1 MGKYW
6 YCGVSVRGVKTIYSY
21 LSDTGEIPCGTYV
34 VVPFG
39 SQNTLRVGAVKSCGE
54 YTADNAPYPVE
65 RTKHIVREAT
75 AEEYETQP
83 AIPSYYGRDS
93 AENDIDY
100 VNCCIDTEDWD
111 EVFDWALSNIYCPD
125 EAVSQKATECLELC
139 SQHGIVQA
147 ALELGALYYTGNIVE
162 QNYKKAYELY
172 KIAADAGI
180 LRAICNCGY
189 CFYYSRHQ
197 EIDYAK
203 AYEYFSLGALLHND
217 ANCLYKLGDMY
228 LNGYFVTKNENY
240 AFILYQRALYCAQE
254 NDKDNGYCI
263 ADAQMRVGKCRLY
276 GIGTY
281 KDVEE
286 AHTLLSLA
294 LINFYKRREA
304 EPYVRGLIAATKEL
318 LAQAQ
323 AQLDSKI
330 V

>member
-1 MGKYW
+1 MDKYW
-6 YCGVSVRGVKTIYSY
+6 YCGVSVKGVKTIYSY
-21 LSDTGEIPCGTYV
+21 ISDTGELPCGTYV

-39 SQNTLRVGAVKSCGE
+39 SQNTLRIGVVKSCGE
-54 YTADNAPYPVE
+54 YTADSAPYPVE

-75 AEEYETQP
+75 VEEYETQP
-83 AIPSYYGRDS
+83 SISSYYSSNSNESDL
-93 AENDIDY
+93 DY
-100 VNCCIDTEDWD
+100 VNCCIEGEDWD
-111 EVFDWALSNIYCPD
+111 EVFDWACDNIYCPD
-125 EAVSQKATECLELC
+125 EAISQKAVECLELC
-139 SQHGIVQA
+139 SQHGIANA
-147 ALELGALYYTGNIVE
+147 ALELGALYYTGKVVE

-189 CFYYSRHQ
+189 CFYYGRHQ
-197 EIDYAK
+197 DIDYAK

-240 AFILYQRALYCAQE
+240 AFMLYQRALRCAQE
-254 NDKDNGYCI
+254 DGEDDGYCL
-263 ADAQMRVGKCRLY
+263 ADAQVRVGKCWLY

-281 KDVEE
+281 KDVEK
-286 AHTLLSLA
+286 AHTLLALA
-294 LINFYKRREA
+294 LINLYEKRND
-304 EPYVRGLIAATKEL
+304 PFVRGLIASTKEL

-323 AQLDSKI
+323 AQLDSEI